1 MKNKK
6 QTFKKESTKPFDNAM
21 QNEGNKVYE
30 IAKTINYIKTK
41 QKAVNKRWDE
51 NCSRK
56 IVPVKPTKEFP
67 LYSLF

>member
-1 MKNKK
+1 
-6 QTFKKESTKPFDNAM
+6 M
-21 QNEGNKVYE
+21 QNEGSKVYE

-41 QKAVNKRWDE
+41 QKVVNKRWDE

-56 IVPVKPTKEFP
+56 IVPVKSTKEFP